1 MKHKNLPSKTKA
13 RKRRG
18 NSRYFMFFLLILIGL
33 AALGFT
39 GFELLSRMD
48 LLNIRKIEISGNSAV
63 ADSLIR
69 AELKPYL
76 GRNLLRVDKKEV
88 SRRVAGFARV
98 KEARV
103 RRKLFSTLQLRI
115 TERKASLYVKSLE
128 GELFPIDSE
137 GVVLEN
143 FGSVYTENLPLVGLL
158 FPNSEFEGG
167 KKLKSPSLD
176 KILATHTRILKEAPD
191 FAQNVSEYYTLD
203 NLVYIVDIRGGERI
217 IPSEKNLAQQL
228 SRYEFVRNNG
238 NIAPS
243 SILDLRL
250 DNQVVVKKVD

>member
-1 MKHKNLPSKTKA
+1 MKHKNLPTKTKA

-18 NSRYFMFFLLILIGL
+18 NSRYFLFFLLILIGL

-48 LLNIRKIEISGNSAV
+48 LLAVNQVEISGNSSV

-76 GRNLLRVDKKEV
+76 GKNLLKLDKKQV
-88 SRRVAGFARV
+88 SQRVTSFARV

-103 RRKLFSTLQLRI
+103 RRKLFNTLQVRI
-115 TERKASLYVKSLE
+115 TERKASLYVKSME

-143 FGSVYTENLPLVGLL
+143 FGNVYNENLPLVGLL
-158 FPNSEFEGG
+158 LSNSEFESG
-167 KKLKSPSLD
+167 KKLKSPSLN
-176 KILATHTRILKEAPD
+176 KILATHSKILKEAPD

-217 IPSEKNLAQQL
+217 IPSEKNLAKQL
-228 SRYEFVRNNG
+228 SRYEFVRDNG

-250 DNQVVVKKVD
+250 DNQVVVKKVN

>member
-1 MKHKNLPSKTKA
+1 MKHSKLQTKTKA

-18 NSRYFMFFLLILIGL
+18 NSRYFLFFIIILIGI

-39 GFELLSRMD
+39 GFEVLSRMD
-48 LLNIRKIEISGNSAV
+48 MLDVRQIEISGNSAV
-63 ADSLIR
+63 ADSLLR

-76 GRNLLRVDKKEV
+76 GQNLLKVDKKQV
-88 SRRVAGFARV
+88 SQRVTAFARV

-103 RRKLFSTLQLRI
+103 RRKLFNTLLVQV

-128 GELFPIDSE
+128 GELFPIDAE
-137 GVVLEN
+137 GVVLER

-158 FPNSEFEGG
+158 LSNSEF
-167 KKLKSPSLD
+167 KSGEKIKNASLNR
-176 KILATHTRILKEAPD
+176 ILATHSRILKEAPD

-203 NLVYIVDIRGGERI
+203 NVVYIVDIRGGERI
-217 IPSEKNLAQQL
+217 IPGEKNLAKQL
-228 SRYEFVRNNG
+228 SRYEFVRDNG

-243 SILDLRL
+243 AILDLRL
-250 DNQVVVKKVD
+250 DNQVLVKKVN